1 MSFQI
6 IPTAE
11 ASIATLMGKVNEII
25 INPIIMLLFVLATVY
40 FIYGIVQYLISPDN
54 EELRTSSKSHMLWG
68 IIGMFVMVSV
78 FGIMR
83 IVLTTLGESDI
94 TIEKNGTY
102 TVGDIK

>member
-40 FIYGIVQYLISPDN
+40 FIYGVVQYLISPDN
-54 EELRTSSKSHMLWG
+54 EELRTSSKTHMLWG

-83 IVLTTLGESDI
+83 IVLNTVGEGDI
-94 TIEKNGTY
+94 KIEKNGTY